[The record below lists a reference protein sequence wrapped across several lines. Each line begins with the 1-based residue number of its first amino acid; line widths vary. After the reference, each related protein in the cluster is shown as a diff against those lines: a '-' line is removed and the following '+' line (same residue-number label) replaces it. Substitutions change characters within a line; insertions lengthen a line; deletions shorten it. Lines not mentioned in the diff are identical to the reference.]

1 MPAQA
6 EEPLMGSCA
15 STERESFTS
24 LEWLVIAIGA
34 RDESVPLQ
42 WSPFGR
48 PLLALMGGGPRPL
61 ASQCLE
67 TLRRTASIAR
77 HYGWAM
83 PSADVGAFL
92 LSGWSEAQLEL
103 VIESVGPN
111 GPSMDPWQPVI
122 ETNSNTTALPP
133 SNVRTPMDIYA

>member
-6 EEPLMGSCA
+6 EEPFMGSRA
-15 STERESFTS
+15 TTARESFTS

-34 RDESVPLQ
+34 RDESIPLQ

-48 PLLALMGGGPRPL
+48 SLLALMGGGPQPL
-61 ASQCLE
+61 ASPCLE
-67 TLRRTASIAR
+67 ILRRTASVAR

-92 LSGWSEAQLEL
+92 LGGWSEPQLERI
-103 VIESVGPN
+103 IESV
-111 GPSMDPWQPVI
+111 SARAVDRLVASRYRD
-122 ETNSNTTALPP
+122 E
-133 SNVRTPMDIYA
+133 